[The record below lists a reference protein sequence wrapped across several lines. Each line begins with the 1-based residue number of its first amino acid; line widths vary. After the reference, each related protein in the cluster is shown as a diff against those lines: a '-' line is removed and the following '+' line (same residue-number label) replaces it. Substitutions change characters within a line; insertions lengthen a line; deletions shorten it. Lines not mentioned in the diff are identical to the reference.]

1 MLDPDDVAS
10 RGISA
15 MPPTLLHAVE
25 ALVEDDVMRAAF
37 GNTGTEDY
45 VDYFARVKSEEF
57 REWHAHVSDWE
68 VDRYLALF

>member
-1 MLDPDDVAS
+1 MTTVAA
-10 RGISA
+10 RGIAA

-25 ALVEDDVMRAAF
+25 ALVEDDVLRAAF

-45 VDYFARVKSEEF
+45 VDYFAGVKAEEF
-57 REWHAHVSDWE
+57 RAWHAQVTDWE